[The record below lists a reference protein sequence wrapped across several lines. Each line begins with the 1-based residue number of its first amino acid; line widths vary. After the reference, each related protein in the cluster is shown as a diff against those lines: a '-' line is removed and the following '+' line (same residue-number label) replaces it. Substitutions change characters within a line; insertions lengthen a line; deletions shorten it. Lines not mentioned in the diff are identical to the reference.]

1 MALAPHSRLG
11 PYEILDP
18 IGSGGVGE
26 VYKARDTRLNRIVA
40 VKVLSPTFAADP
52 EFRARFD
59 REARAI
65 STLDHPHICALYDV
79 GEQDGLSFLVMQY
92 LEGESLAARIER
104 GALPLREA
112 LPIAI
117 QVAEALNDA
126 HHAGLIHR
134 DLKPANIMLVRN
146 GSGPAEAKLL
156 DFGLA
161 QATTPGASAPPST
174 LTDAPT
180 VNAPLAVHG
189 AIAGTWQ
196 YMAPELLEGKEPDAR
211 TDVFAFGCV
220 LFEMLTGRKAF
231 DGKTQASVIGAI
243 MRSEPPA
250 VSAAQPSAPPAL
262 DRLVRKCLAKDP
274 GHRWQTA
281 YDLLDELRWIE
292 ETGDRDS
299 SSSTRTGPAA
309 TRSIAAW
316 ASAGLLL
323 LTTLGLAA
331 ALFFNRPAAETR
343 VFRSTFT
350 PPANLA
356 GPVAGRLAISPDG
369 RRLAFVAPASGS
381 RTVMLWIR
389 GLDGLSAQPLA
400 GTEGGLAPF
409 WSPDSR
415 FIGFVADGKLK
426 KIDASGGPV
435 MTLTAAADPIPGT
448 WSQDDVILFSAANSF
463 TSGGPILR
471 VPAAGG
477 TPVPVTTIDA
487 KSGETHAYPRFL
499 PDGRHFLFLLG
510 SQQTSATYVAK
521 LDSNERTKLLDGFA
535 NVDYADGHLL
545 FLRNGSLMA
554 QPFDAGRLVLSG
566 EAVPIADQI
575 VTGVGRQ
582 TSLAVFTASR
592 SGVIAYQATVATG
605 ESQLIWFDRAG
616 KQIGVLGE
624 RAPFGTEVTLSPDGS
639 RAAVVVLQAGSNFDV
654 WLFDV
659 MRGLRTKFTFE
670 QAVEHNP
677 VWAPDG
683 GHIAFASNR
692 KGVYDLY
699 EKAADLSGNEEVL
712 LADSSNKYPE
722 TFSPDGRFLVYWN
735 FTPASATS
743 TNDLWVLPLAGDHK
757 PYPLTE
763 TPFTEY
769 RAQFSPDGHW
779 IAYASNESGRFEVY
793 AVPFPGPG
801 GKRQVSTAGGSDPR
815 WRGDGR
821 ELFYVT
827 DTNTLVSAS
836 VKTTADRL
844 DVGEVRPLFDV
855 KPPAGRAFFDVTR
868 DGQRFLVNTSGEA
881 PVMPLAIVVNWPALV
896 AK

>member
-26 VYKARDTRLNRIVA
+26 VYKARDTRLNRTVA
-40 VKVLSPTFAADP
+40 VKVLSPEFAADP
-52 EFRARFD
+52 EFRERFD
-59 REARAI
+59 REARAV
-65 STLDHPHICALYDV
+65 SALDHPHICALYDV
-79 GEQDGLSFLVMQY
+79 GEQDGLAFLVMQY
-92 LEGESLAARIER
+92 LEGETLAARIAR
-104 GALPLREA
+104 GAMPLREA

-146 GSGPAEAKLL
+146 GSGPADAKLL

-161 QATTPGASAPPST
+161 HTTTPGTSAPPST
-174 LTDAPT
+174 LTAAPT
-180 VNAPLAVHG
+180 VSAPLTVHG
-189 AIAGTWQ
+189 GIAGTWQ

-211 TDVFAFGCV
+211 TDIFAFGCV

-231 DGKTQASVIGAI
+231 DGKTQAAVIGAI
-243 MRSEPPA
+243 MRSEPPV
-250 VSAAQPSAPPAL
+250 VSAAQPSALPAL
-262 DRLVRKCLAKDP
+262 DRLVRKSLAKDP
-274 GHRWQTA
+274 EHRWQTA
-281 YDLLDELRWIE
+281 YDLLDELKWIQE
-292 ETGDRDS
+292 AGDRAPLPDH
-299 SSSTRTGPAA
+299 RTAPAAGRGPAWA
-309 TRSIAAW
+309 IAVV
-316 ASAGLLL
+316 LLI
-323 LTTLGLAA
+323 TSLGLAA
-331 ALFFNRPAAETR
+331 ALLFNRPAADTR
-343 VFRSTFT
+343 VFRSAFA

-356 GPVAGRLAISPDG
+356 GPVGGRLAVSPDG

-381 RTVMLWIR
+381 RATMLWIR
-389 GLDGLSAQPLA
+389 SLDGLSAQPLA

-415 FIGFVADGKLK
+415 FIGFVAEGRLK

-448 WSQDDVILFSAANSF
+448 WSEDDVILFSAANSF

-471 VPAAGG
+471 VSAAGG
-477 TPVPVTTIDA
+477 TPVPATTVDSKA
-487 KSGETHAYPRFL
+487 GETHTYPRFL
-499 PDGRHFLFLLG
+499 PDGRHFLFLVG
-510 SQQTSATYVAK
+510 SQQSSATYVAR
-521 LDSNERTKLLDGFA
+521 LDSSERTKLLDGFA
-535 NVDYADGHLL
+535 NVEYANGHLL
-545 FLRNGSLMA
+545 FVRNGSLMA
-554 QPFDAGRLVLSG
+554 QPFDAGRRSLSG

-582 TSLAVFTASR
+582 TAVGVFAAAR
-592 SGVIAYQATVATG
+592 SGVIAYQATVSTG
-605 ESQLIWFDRAG
+605 ESQLLWFDRAG
-616 KQIGVLGE
+616 KQVGALGE
-624 RAPFGTEVTLSPDGS
+624 RAPFGSEITLSPDGT

-677 VWAPDG
+677 VWSPDSS
-683 GHIAFASNR
+683 HIAFASNR
-692 KGVYDLY
+692 TGVYDLY
-699 EKAADLSGNEEVL
+699 EKAADLSGSEEML
-712 LADSSNKYPE
+712 LTDSSNKYPE
-722 TFSPDGRFLVYWN
+722 TFSPDGRFLIYWN
-735 FTPASATS
+735 FTPTSATT
-743 TNDLWVLPLAGDHK
+743 TNDLWVLPLSGDHK
-757 PYPLTE
+757 PYPLTQ

-779 IAYASNESGRFEVY
+779 VAYASNESGRFEVY
-793 AVPFPGPG
+793 AVAFPGPG

-827 DTNTLVSAS
+827 DSNTLMAAP
-836 VKTTADRL
+836 VKSTADRL

-855 KPPAGRAFFDVTR
+855 KPPNGRAFYDVTR

-896 AK
+896 GK